1 LRQHRNLVG
10 MKTHDLQLSA
20 DLDAVAQEL
29 NGRHTTH

>member
-1 LRQHRNLVG
+1 
-10 MKTHDLQLSA
+10 MKTLDLQLSA